1 VFAKLSHNVLD
12 GIPFSQPFV
21 LFSAVAVVGYM
32 CLLVVVEIEPCGSG
46 TDVLGLIELIVRCT
60 GAGEDHVGCVCVG
73 TPFSISSQNL

>member
-1 VFAKLSHNVLD
+1 
-12 GIPFSQPFV
+12 V

-60 GAGEDHVGCVCVG
+60 GAGVKIMLAVAVLGLLSASLAK
-73 TPFSISSQNL
+73 TI